1 MAINVNLNFHKIE
14 RERTKNLNQRIGHEI
29 AYYLGHKSTN
39 TTEQIYVRKDNDV
52 SKKLGKK
59 LQERMG

>member
-1 MAINVNLNFHKIE
+1 MV
-14 RERTKNLNQRIGHEI
+14 KNALIFRLLKLQMEEI
-29 AYYLGHKSTN
+29 AFYLGHKSTN
-39 TTEQIYVRKDNDV
+39 TTKQIYVRKDNDV